1 MSLSQNAGFT
11 TGSTPWMRTMDSY
24 KEINVAVQENDST
37 SVLAFYRQLLNLRK
51 EHKHVLVHGRFELV
65 SPDNEQTMIYI
76 KKSDNS
82 KAVAVVALN
91 FSWAECG
98 HIWYCRLMTGSRSI
112 DCDTGKALGKISAT
126 NSKSPVVHT
135 DRRITTRLT
144 VLPSSISHTAS
155 AHTGLPFLQVSGW

>member
-91 FSWAECG
+91 FSSTEQDFLMPVKQKMDLLVSSHSEVASEG
-98 HIWYCRLMTGSRSI
+98 KLAPYEGRLYYAKG
-112 DCDTGKALGKISAT
+112 
-126 NSKSPVVHT
+126 
-135 DRRITTRLT
+135 
-144 VLPSSISHTAS
+144 
-155 AHTGLPFLQVSGW
+155 